1 MTETHRTFRR
11 GATLA
16 GLAAG
21 PWFAVAL
28 MAFAARVPEYRH
40 ALHPVAL
47 LGATGMPGAC
57 LWNLLGYL
65 IPGALAIV
73 ALQGLH
79 RALREAGAGFAAR
92 VGITLLMLSALGFA
106 AQGLLPMQLGRAVDT
121 GPARLH
127 VMAWTLWWLS
137 ALAGFALLAA
147 GRLRR
152 PGSALAALAVG
163 VAMGF
168 ALHTDAFAPT
178 GALRER
184 IALAL
189 WFGWMAVA
197 SWRAW
202 RQP

>member
-1 MTETHRTFRR
+1 MIESHRNRR
-11 GATLA
+11 RTTLLA
-16 GLAAG
+16 GLVAG
-21 PWFAVAL
+21 PWFAIVLAAL
-28 MAFAARVPEYRH
+28 GARVPEYRH

-47 LGATGMPGAC
+47 LGATGMPGAG
-57 LWNLLGYL
+57 LWNVLGFLVPGLL
-65 IPGALAIV
+65 ATV
-73 ALQGLH
+73 ALQALH
-79 RALREAGAGFAAR
+79 GALRDAGAGFVAR
-92 VGITLLMLSALGFA
+92 VGITLLMLSTLGFA
-106 AQGLLPMQLGRAVDT
+106 AQGLLPMQLGRAVDA

-152 PGSALAALAVG
+152 PGSALAALGVG
-163 VAMGF
+163 VAMFF
-168 ALHTDAFAPT
+168 ALHTDAFAAT

-189 WFGWMAVA
+189 WFGWIAAA
-197 SWRAW
+197 SWRAQ

>member
-1 MTETHRTFRR
+1 MVPTSRVRSR
-11 GATLA
+11 IAPVA
-16 GLAAG
+16 GLVAG
-21 PWFAVAL
+21 PWFALAL
-28 MAFAARVPEYRH
+28 AAFGVHVPEYRH

-47 LGATGMPGAC
+47 LGATGMPDAG
-57 LWNLLGYL
+57 LWNVLGFLVPGLL
-65 IPGALAIV
+65 AAV
-73 ALQGLH
+73 ALQGV
-79 RALREAGAGFAAR
+79 RDALRDADASLVAR
-92 VGITLLMLSALGFA
+92 VGVTLVMLSALAFA

-127 VMAWTLWWLS
+127 VVAWTLWGLS
-137 ALAGFALLAA
+137 ALAGFAVLAV

-163 VAMGF
+163 AAMAA
-168 ALHTDAFAPT
+168 ALHTDAFAST

-189 WFGWMAVA
+189 WFGWIAAA